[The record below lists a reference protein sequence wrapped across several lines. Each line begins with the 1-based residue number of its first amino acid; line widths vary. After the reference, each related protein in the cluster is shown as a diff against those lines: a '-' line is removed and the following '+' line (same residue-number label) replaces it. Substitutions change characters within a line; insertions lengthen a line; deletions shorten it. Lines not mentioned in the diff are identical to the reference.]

1 MKQRSSLVPLFA
13 ALLAGVSAY
22 AAAPQPVC
30 QKTGRPPVLNADPF
44 SPVECSTTPKAALPL
59 AAEPL
64 GEPFDGELKALKG
77 RWESILIK
85 GFGRYATAFEVKT
98 GWGGR
103 AELRLEWKEQ
113 QTRQTSWSQL
123 TLTPAKK
130 EKGLYA
136 AVLTASPLPGA
147 ELQGELRFSEETD
160 KAGAKVRRA
169 DLAFANGAA
178 HRVRWSFPSKDALRF
193 KADWAVP
200 EAPLQTLEGEL
211 KKKR

>member
-30 QKTGRPPVLNADPF
+30 QKTGKPPALNADPF

-59 AAEPL
+59 AVEPL
-64 GEPFDGELKALKG
+64 GEAFDGELKTLKG

-85 GFGRYATAFEVKT
+85 GFGRYATALEVKT
-98 GWGGR
+98 GWGGK

-123 TLTPAKK
+123 ALTPSKK

-147 ELQGELRFSEETD
+147 ELKGELRFSEETD

-169 DLAFANGAA
+169 DLSFANGAA
-178 HRVRWSFPSKDALRF
+178 HRLRWSFPSKGALRF

-211 KKKR
+211 KKAR

>member
-1 MKQRSSLVPLFA
+1 MKRNRLAPLA
-13 ALLAGVSAY
+13 VALLAGVSAY

-30 QKTGRPPVLNADPF
+30 RKTGKPPTLNADPF

-59 AAEPL
+59 AVEPL
-64 GEPFDGELKALKG
+64 GAAFDGDLKSLKG

-85 GFGRYATAFEVKT
+85 GFGRYQTAFEAKT
-98 GWGGR
+98 GWGGK

-123 TLTPAKK
+123 VLTPHKK
-130 EKGLYA
+130 EKGVYD

-147 ELQGELRFSEETD
+147 ELKGVLRFSEETD

-169 DLAFANGAA
+169 DLSFANGAA
-178 HRVRWSFPSKDALRF
+178 HRVRWSFPAKDALRF
-193 KADWAVP
+193 KADWAVQ
-200 EAPLQTLEGEL
+200 EAPLQNLEGEL
-211 KKKR
+211 KRTR